1 MKQINLPNNRVLKI
15 IQDSDFNP
23 RVDQDNLGTIYSWHS
38 RYALAD
44 KKDWKSKE
52 TFQLHK
58 NDYISAK
65 DAVESNTTKENVVI
79 IPLYIYDHSGITIS
93 SSPFDCRFDS
103 GQFGFITV
111 TKEKL
116 RQEFGCKR
124 ITKSIIQKAKEILE
138 SEIKAFDHYLTDN
151 QYSFTIEENEESEGY
166 FGPFHGENLYTN
178 GMMDEFPLDVKE
190 FLLQNKKEI
199 SVY

>member
-44 KKDWKSKE
+44 KKDWNSKE

-65 DAVESNTTKENVVI
+65 DAVGSNTTKENVII
-79 IPLYIYDHSGITIS
+79 IPLYMYDHSGITIS
-93 SSPFDCRFDS
+93 STPFSCPWDS

-111 TKEKL
+111 KKEKL
-116 RQEFGCKR
+116 RQEFGCKKV
-124 ITKSIIQKAKEILE
+124 TKAIIQETREILE
-138 SEIKAFDHYLTDN
+138 SEIKEFDHYLTGN
-151 QYSFTIEENEESEGY
+151 QYSFTIEENDESEGY
-166 FGPFHGENLYTN
+166 HGPFHGEDLYTN
-178 GMMDEFPLDVKE
+178 GMIGEFPLDVKE
-190 FLLQNKKEI
+190 FLLQNKEDI
-199 SVY
+199 SIY